1 MTASPKSVAV
11 LGGSGYVAGELLRLI
26 AGHPRLTLAAVS
38 STTLADTR
46 VDACFPN
53 LAGCLGDRVF
63 VTPGH
68 LADRLRG
75 GEFDGLFCAAPHGVA
90 AGLLAS
96 MLPDEPATGPAV
108 VDASA
113 DFRFRD
119 PGSYEA
125 VYGHAHGA
133 PGLIER
139 FGCAVPEHLERAP
152 GPWMAHP
159 GCFATAT
166 LLAVVPLLRAGLTEP
181 EFFVAGVTGST
192 GSGNKPTA
200 TTHHPERHANVFS
213 YRPLR
218 HRHAPE
224 MEALATAAS
233 GTAPRIRFVPHSG
246 PFARGI
252 HVTVQG
258 RLRKGTN
265 ADGLRAAL
273 AAAYEDSLFVEVVP
287 GEPRIKDV
295 AGSNRARLG
304 AASDGDSYAVMCVI
318 DNLVKGA
325 AGGAL
330 QWMNRLLGIDEAAG
344 LRLPG
349 PAWI

>member
-1 MTASPKSVAV
+1 VNASTRSVAV
-11 LGGSGYVAGELLRLI
+11 LGGSGYVAGELIRLI
-26 AGHPRLTLAAVS
+26 AGHPGLELAAVS
-38 STTLADTR
+38 STTLADTP
-46 VDACFPN
+46 VAACFPN
-53 LAGCLGDRVF
+53 LAGCLAGMCFVTPEALGDRV
-63 VTPGH
+63 G
-68 LADRLRG
+68 D

-90 AGLLAS
+90 AGLLAG
-96 MLPDEPATGPAV
+96 MLPADPTAGPAV

-119 PGSYEA
+119 AASYEA

-133 PGLIER
+133 PALIER
-139 FGCAVPEHLERAP
+139 FGCAVPEHLEDAP
-152 GPWMAHP
+152 GRWMAHP

-166 LLAVVPLLRAGLTEP
+166 LLAVVPLLASGLAEP

-192 GSGNKPTA
+192 GSGNKPVA
-200 TTHHPERHANVFS
+200 TTHHPERHANLFS

-224 MEALATAAS
+224 MESLAAAAA

-258 RLRKGTN
+258 RLRKATN
-265 ADGLRAAL
+265 AEGLRATL
-273 AAAYEDSLFVEVVP
+273 ASAYAHSPFVEIVP
-287 GEPRIKDV
+287 GEPRVKDV
-295 AGSNRARLG
+295 TGSNRARLG
-304 AASDGDSYAVMCVI
+304 AASDGDSYVVMCVI

-330 QWMNRLLGIDEAAG
+330 QWMNRLLGLDEATG
-344 LRLPG
+344 LTLPG

>member
-1 MTASPKSVAV
+1 MSETKRTVAV
-11 LGGSGYVAGELLRLI
+11 LGGSGYVAGELLRLV
-26 AGHPRLTLAAVS
+26 ADHPDLTLDAVS
-38 STTLADTR
+38 STSLADQR
-46 VDACFPN
+46 IADCFPN
-53 LAGCLGDRVF
+53 LAGCLPESRF
-63 VTPGH
+63 VTPAV
-68 LADRLRG
+68 LQARLEAG
-75 GEFDGLFCAAPHGVA
+75 AIDGLFCAAPHGA
-90 AGLLAS
+90 AASVLAELLPES
-96 MLPDEPATGPAV
+96 PTDGPAV

-113 DFRFRD
+113 DFRFR
-119 PGSYEA
+119 SAAAYET

-133 PGLIER
+133 PGMIER
-139 FGCAVPEHLERAP
+139 FDCAVPEHRATVP
-152 GPWMAHP
+152 GPWLAHP

-166 LLAVVPLLRAGLTEP
+166 LLAVVPLLASGLTEP

-192 GSGNKPTA
+192 GSGNKPLA
-200 TTHHPERHANVFS
+200 TTHHPERHSNLFS

-224 MEALATAAS
+224 MEALALAA
-233 GTAPRIRFVPHSG
+233 TQQPPRIRFVPHSG

-258 RLRKGTN
+258 SLRRGTN

-273 AAAYEDSLFVEVVP
+273 AAAYADSPFVEVVE

-295 AGSNRARLG
+295 VGSNRARLG
-304 AASDGDSYAVMCVI
+304 AAADGDSYAVMCVI

-330 QWMNRLLGIDEAAG
+330 QWMNRLLGLDETAG
-344 LRLPG
+344 LMRPG